1 MTTTKK
7 SETLK
12 TFEEVKKMLPLEARC
27 IQSIQD
33 FKAPRTTQDRLD
45 IAAAEFATAN
55 YLRQQADKRYDIAKS
70 VIVGMT
76 NDEVE
81 LIRKQAMET
90 MTKSTISMAG
100 EDWCVSLACNKPAT
114 KVDAYD
120 LRTELIKQGISVDV
134 IDEAIVKVT
143 KKSTPALVITATRLV
158 E

>member
-7 SETLK
+7 SETFK

-45 IAAAEFATAN
+45 VAAAEFATAN

-81 LIRKQAMET
+81 LLREQAIKT

-100 EDWCVSLACNKPAT
+100 EDWCISLACNKPAT

>member
-100 EDWCVSLACNKPAT
+100 EDWCITLACNKPASSC
-114 KVDAYD
+114 KSDD
-120 LRTELIKQGISVDV
+120 LRTELVKLG
-134 IDEAIVKVT
+134 VKVELIDAAIKKAT
-143 KKSTPALVITATRLV
+143 KYFAPALNIVAARTV

>member
-81 LIRKQAMET
+81 LLREQAIKT
-90 MTKSTISMAG
+90 MTKSTISMGG
-100 EDWCVSLACNKPAT
+100 EDWCISLACNKPAT